1 MIPFEVFTQL
11 AHTTGVR
18 KVTDKQKKG
27 HLILLAQREMT
38 FMVIHDFV
46 MPQTCNTKLLH
57 GLCRYLLLL
66 KSYLAIND
74 YFVFLFR
81 GVWRPD
87 LLLFVFLCICF
98 LVPLD
103 LLFSSS
109 GRTQWLIKD
118 MRAFF
123 IIATYH
129 MRQGICDYHS
139 RRLSQVHIQSI
150 SARPVSLSMFEIS
163 LGS

>member
-1 MIPFEVFTQL
+1 
-11 AHTTGVR
+11 
-18 KVTDKQKKG
+18 
-27 HLILLAQREMT
+27 
-38 FMVIHDFV
+38 MVIHDFV

-81 GVWRPD
+81 GVWRPY

-103 LLFSSS
+103 LFFFFQSQSLLIILEFSGGFSQAES
-109 GRTQWLIKD
+109 RHKRARSYTRTHLAAPKHKRGEWAK
-118 MRAFF
+118 
-123 IIATYH
+123 
-129 MRQGICDYHS
+129 
-139 RRLSQVHIQSI
+139 RRVLPLLQSTLWCFRSCVLQKI
-150 SARPVSLSMFEIS
+150 TP
-163 LGS
+163 